1 MKISVLGCGRWGT
14 FLAWY
19 LDRSGQQVS
28 LYGRPGSARMEA
40 LLRTHSNG
48 VTTLPQTVALTQSLE
63 NALEPATLVVSVG
76 SQSLRSLLRE
86 IAARTPGRGKRLV
99 LCMKGLETGTGKRLS
114 TIVEEELPGARAAVW
129 LGPGHVQEFTAG
141 IPNCMVLDSRDEEL
155 KEELIAAFS
164 SRLIRFYYGRDLIG
178 NEIGGA

>member
-63 NALEPATLVVSVG
+63 DALEPATLVVSVG
-76 SQSLRSLLRE
+76 SQSLRGLLRE
-86 IAARTPGRGKRLV
+86 IAARTPGRESAW
-99 LCMKGLETGTGKRLS
+99 CC
-114 TIVEEELPGARAAVW
+114 A
-129 LGPGHVQEFTAG
+129 
-141 IPNCMVLDSRDEEL
+141 
-155 KEELIAAFS
+155 
-164 SRLIRFYYGRDLIG
+164 
-178 NEIGGA
+178 